1 MMKNIV
7 ICPNC
12 SSENPYYNFTCSNCN
27 SFIRDRI
34 SNLDLWNIASLLIE
48 SPVKAFRQIIYSD
61 HKNFI
66 VFILF
71 FVSIKFLIDARFV
84 SMLTV
89 GSFTTITSLPLSL
102 ILILLSFASLLV
114 LFAFIFTRINSSSD
128 YSARFKDIFSILTYA
143 QLPHVFGL
151 AILFPIEIIIF
162 GDYIFSLNP
171 SPFTIKELIAYT
183 LLAVE
188 VLLIIWSVLLSISA
202 FYVHY
207 RKVIPAL
214 VSAVIFNGLLI
225 LLLYF
230 SSRYIFII

>member
-1 MMKNIV
+1 MKNIV

-12 SSENPYYNFTCSNCN
+12 SSENPYYKFTCSNCN

-34 SNLDLWNIASLLIE
+34 SNLDLWNITGLLIE
-48 SPVKAFRQIIYSD
+48 NPVKAFRQIIYSD

-66 VFILF
+66 FFILF
-71 FVSIKFLIDARFV
+71 FISIKFLIDVRFI
-84 SMLTV
+84 SLLTI
-89 GSFTTITSLPLSL
+89 GKFTTITSLPVSF
-102 ILILLSFASLLV
+102 ILILLSLTFLLL
-114 LFAFIFTRINSSSD
+114 LFAFIFTRINSSSGF
-128 YSARFKDIFSILTYA
+128 STRVKDIFSIITYS

-151 AILFPIEIIIF
+151 AVLFPIELIIF

-171 SPFTIKELIAYT
+171 SPFAIKELIAYT
-183 LLAVE
+183 LLTVE
-188 VLLIIWSVLLSISA
+188 VLLILWSVFLSVTA
-202 FYVHY
+202 FYVHF

-214 VSAVIFNGLLI
+214 VSALIFNGLLI

>member
-1 MMKNIV
+1 MKNIV

-12 SSENPYYNFTCSNCN
+12 SSENPYYKFTCSNCN

-34 SNLDLWNIASLLIE
+34 SNLDLWNITGLLIE
-48 SPVKAFRQIIYSD
+48 NPVKAFRQIIYSD

-66 VFILF
+66 FFILF
-71 FVSIKFLIDARFV
+71 FISIKFLIDVRFI
-84 SMLTV
+84 SLLTI
-89 GSFTTITSLPLSL
+89 GKFTTITSLPVSF
-102 ILILLSFASLLV
+102 ILILLSLTFLLL
-114 LFAFIFTRINSSSD
+114 LFAFIFTRINSSSGF
-128 YSARFKDIFSILTYA
+128 STRVKDIFSIVTYS

-151 AILFPIEIIIF
+151 AVLFPIELIIF

-171 SPFTIKELIAYT
+171 SPFAIKELIAYT
-183 LLAVE
+183 LLTVE
-188 VLLIIWSVLLSISA
+188 VLLILWSVFLSVTA

-214 VSAVIFNGLLI
+214 VSALIFNGLLI

>member
-1 MMKNIV
+1 MKNIV

-12 SSENPYYNFTCSNCN
+12 SSENPYYKITCSKCN

-34 SNLDLWNIASLLIE
+34 SNLDLWNITGLLIE

-66 VFILF
+66 FFILF

-84 SMLTV
+84 SLLTIDR
-89 GSFTTITSLPLSL
+89 FTTITSLPVSF
-102 ILILLSFASLLV
+102 ILILLSLTVLLV
-114 LFAFIFTRINSSSD
+114 LFAFIFTRIYSSSG
-128 YSARFKDIFSILTYA
+128 YSTRFKDIFSILTYA

-151 AILFPIEIIIF
+151 AVLFPIELIIF

-171 SPFTIKELIAYT
+171 SPFAIKELIAYT
-183 LLAVE
+183 LLTVE
-188 VLLIIWSVLLSISA
+188 VLLILWSVFLSVTA

-207 RKVIPAL
+207 RKVIPSL
-214 VSAVIFNGLLI
+214 VSALIFNGLLI